1 MMKAIVQNLR
11 RNAALA
17 ASAAIL
23 LFGSAAIAQQSAP
36 PSQRSAPQ
44 SAPPSVQQSFPTP
57 EAAADALIAALR
69 GNDRPALDRMF
80 GAEWV
85 QRLQASEPEER
96 RENVARF
103 LGEVAEF
110 RAVRRDGEDTAILM
124 VGFDASPFPVPLRR
138 VDGAWRYDP
147 AAGAEELLNR
157 RIGANE
163 LTTIR
168 VMRAYIRAQTRYAS
182 RDRVGDGVRQFATRI
197 ASTPGRRDGLYWD
210 EAPGEEPSPVGA
222 LLAGAGES
230 TRRAEGTPYHGYLF
244 RILTRQG
251 ASAAGGAYDYVIN
264 GRMLAGFGLIAWP
277 AVYGETGVMTFIVN
291 HNGAVYERDL
301 GARTP
306 QQAAAIRAFD
316 PGPGWRLLP
325 E

>member
-1 MMKAIVQNLR
+1 MMKTIIQDLAR
-11 RNAALA
+11 SAALA
-17 ASAAIL
+17 ASATVL
-23 LFGSAAIAQQSAP
+23 LLGSASIAQQSAP
-36 PSQRSAPQ
+36 PRQQ
-44 SAPPSVQQSFPTP
+44 SAPASMQQSFPTP

-69 GNDRPALDRMF
+69 GSDRPALDRIF

-96 RENVARF
+96 QDNVARF

-147 AAGAEELLNR
+147 AAGAEELLDR

-163 LTTIR
+163 ITTIR
-168 VMRAYIRAQTRYAS
+168 VMRAYIRAQVQYAS
-182 RDRVGDGVRQFATRI
+182 RDRIGDGVRQFATRI
-197 ASTPGRRDGLYWD
+197 ASTPGRRDGLFWD
-210 EAPGEEPSPVGA
+210 APAGEEQSPVGA
-222 LLAGAGES
+222 LLATAGGA
-230 TRRAEGTPYHGYLF
+230 TRRAEGTPYHGYF
-244 RILTRQG
+244 FGVLTRQG

-264 GRMLAGFGLIAWP
+264 GRMLAGFALVGWP

-291 HNGAVYERDL
+291 HNGAVYQRDL

-316 PGPGWRLLP
+316 PGPGWTLVQP
-325 E
+325 